1 MSGGGGVI
9 QHRWEK
15 CNIKLVPGLK
25 IRRPAMSDGDG
36 QLRVRARV
44 AAAAAAAELLLLPQ
58 PAHTHT
64 QATSH
69 LLIAS

>member
-9 QHRWEK
+9 QRRWEK
-15 CNIKLVPGLK
+15 CNIKLAPGLK

-44 AAAAAAAELLLLPQ
+44 AAAAAAAACPYPYPSHFSLTDCLLRY
-58 PAHTHT
+58 
-64 QATSH
+64 
-69 LLIAS
+69 